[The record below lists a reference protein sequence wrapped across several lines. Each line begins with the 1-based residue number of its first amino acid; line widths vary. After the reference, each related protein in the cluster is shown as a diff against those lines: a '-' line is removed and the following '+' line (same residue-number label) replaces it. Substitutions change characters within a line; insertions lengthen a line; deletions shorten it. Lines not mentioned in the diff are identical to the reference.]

1 MEGSRAGEI
10 VEVGE
15 VITSDVAAGVIS
27 GSSLGVTFDEL
38 YCNPY
43 PDDNPFGWDDDA
55 TRLAIK
61 QAGSLSPKS
70 SLIL

>member
-1 MEGSRAGEI
+1 MEGSR
-10 VEVGE
+10 V
-15 VITSDVAAGVIS
+15 
-27 GSSLGVTFDEL
+27 GVTFDEL

-43 PDDNPFGWDDDA
+43 PDDNPFGCDDDA

-70 SLIL
+70 SLIFIKQ